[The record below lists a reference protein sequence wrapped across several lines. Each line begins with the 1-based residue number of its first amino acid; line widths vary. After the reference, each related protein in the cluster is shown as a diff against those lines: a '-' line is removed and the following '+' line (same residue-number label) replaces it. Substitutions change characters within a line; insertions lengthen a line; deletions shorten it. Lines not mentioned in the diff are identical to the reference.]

1 MSSLVKACGRL
12 TLELETLQPR
22 SRACLAFSSR
32 STIIV
37 RATGTRQRHSLG
49 QQYYQVSGE
58 VFFPTP
64 RNLPYFLTLHLRST
78 MVSVCC

>member
-37 RATGTRQRHSLG
+37 RATGTRHRHSLAK
-49 QQYYQVSGE
+49 QYYQVQVSGGKYSASQHP
-58 VFFPTP
+58 VIFVIF
-64 RNLPYFLTLHLRST
+64 
-78 MVSVCC
+78 

>member
-22 SRACLAFSSR
+22 SLACLAFSSR

-37 RATGTRQRHSLG
+37 RATGTRHRHSLG
-49 QQYYQVSGE
+49 KQYYQVSGAYSSQHP
-58 VFFPTP
+58 VI
-64 RNLPYFLTLHLRST
+64 FLIFQICT
-78 MVSVCC
+78 